1 MNKALVLVMC
11 DVLVLSAMSLSSGTF
26 SSSGLSGNDT
36 DSKSFTK
43 KEIDDA
49 EVERGLLTNKLY
61 CAFSQVTN
69 LLGEVRNATNRY
81 AQLEKERDGLANEL
95 DGANAQVTNL
105 LGSVRIVTNLYVK
118 AEVERKKAEDDK
130 EKMKAE
136 AEVLKRSL
144 EDFKGKLSVANAGK
158 LSAEK
163 EAGAMRGMLEEA
175 QKKIKSIDDA
185 EQERRDRIDR
195 MIDSIGRIERV
206 RDKKTL
212 GNGLIVHREIDGERS
227 WFLLTHESFI
237 KTKRLSEIKIMVK
250 SKYSNS
256 LDRECSVQKV
266 YSFKDGGGMRLL
278 AFDPPGEIFS
288 FCLGTDEWRNEIYPD
303 STLHMFKLKRGGMIK
318 KEIVVKT
325 DGVEV
330 MRDIDFS
337 NSEGDVLIS
346 TRTGRV
352 SFRCLGGT
360 IYRIFCPIG
369 KIKLV
374 EVPLENES

>member
-136 AEVLKRSL
+136 Y
-144 EDFKGKLSVANAGK
+144 
-158 LSAEK
+158 
-163 EAGAMRGMLEEA
+163 
-175 QKKIKSIDDA
+175 
-185 EQERRDRIDR
+185 
-195 MIDSIGRIERV
+195 
-206 RDKKTL
+206 
-212 GNGLIVHREIDGERS
+212 
-227 WFLLTHESFI
+227 FL
-237 KTKRLSEIKIMVK
+237 
-250 SKYSNS
+250 
-256 LDRECSVQKV
+256 
-266 YSFKDGGGMRLL
+266 
-278 AFDPPGEIFS
+278 
-288 FCLGTDEWRNEIYPD
+288 
-303 STLHMFKLKRGGMIK
+303 
-318 KEIVVKT
+318 
-325 DGVEV
+325 
-330 MRDIDFS
+330 
-337 NSEGDVLIS
+337 
-346 TRTGRV
+346 
-352 SFRCLGGT
+352 
-360 IYRIFCPIG
+360 
-369 KIKLV
+369 
-374 EVPLENES
+374 